1 MKIDTRLKTLKDL
14 KKTGYTVISAKE
26 ELRNNLITKMK
37 NNETLFPGIVGY
49 DETVIPQIQDAILS
63 NHDFIFLGLWDKAKS
78 KILRELI
85 NILDESI
92 PFIERCEI
100 NDNPYILMC
109 KRCHE
114 LHKELG
120 DDLPVAWLSREQR
133 YAEKLATPDISIIVD
148 LISET
153 SIP

>member
-1 MKIDTRLKTLKDL
+1 MKINTSPKTLKDL

-26 ELRNNLITKMK
+26 ELRNNLITKIK
-37 NNETLFPGIVGY
+37 NNETLFLGIVGY
-49 DETVIPQIQDAILS
+49 DETVIPQIQNAILS
-63 NHDFIFLGLWDKAKS
+63 NHDFIFLGLRGQTKS

-92 PFIERCEI
+92 PVIEGCEI
-100 NDNPYILMC
+100 NDNPYIPVC

-133 YAEKLATPDISIIVD
+133 YAEKLATPEVSIAD
-148 LISET
+148 LISGT